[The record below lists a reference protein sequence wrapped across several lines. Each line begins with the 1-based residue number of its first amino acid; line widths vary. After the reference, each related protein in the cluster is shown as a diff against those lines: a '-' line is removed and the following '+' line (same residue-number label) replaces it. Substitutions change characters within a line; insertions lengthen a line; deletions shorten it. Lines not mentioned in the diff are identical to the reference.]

1 MFLKNI
7 ELKNFRCYEDLNIDF
22 RDKTSVIVG
31 ANGAGK
37 TSVLEGISIA
47 LGTLFTT
54 LDGPV
59 GRSINRKDARLK
71 AYEMGG
77 SSDVQSQFPVEI
89 SACAS
94 IEGEDVIWK
103 RSLNSSTGSTTVKDA
118 KELIDIAKGMQERL
132 RNGDQTLKLPL
143 IAYYGTGRL
152 WDYHREKKTDTF
164 EVNTR
169 TNGYV
174 DCLDGTANVKLMMN
188 WLKKKTIQEYQRQKQ
203 QIETHSEINTVYKAI
218 EECYAQITGYKD
230 VRILYNLDT
239 NELDVYYTNEQGL
252 KMNIPLTQL
261 SDGYKS
267 TISLIADIAYR
278 MSILNPQLSKD
289 ILLQTEGVVLID
301 EIDLH
306 LHPSWQQRVLSDLN
320 KIFPKLQFIVTTH
333 APAVIN
339 TVKSDSLI
347 VLDNYVAREP
357 IGEIYGKDA
366 NTIIRGIM
374 GANERPKPVQDMF
387 AQFYDA
393 LSEGNINHA
402 EDAIKKLESL
412 IGKDDSELAGCRIK
426 LKLKQHQGV

>member
-1 MFLKNI
+1 MFLKSI
-7 ELKNFRCYEDLNIDF
+7 ELKNFRCYEDLRIDF
-22 RDKTSVIVG
+22 REKISVIVG

-59 GRSINRKDARLK
+59 GRSIHRKDARLK
-71 AYEMGG
+71 AYEMGD
-77 SSDVQSQFPVEI
+77 SSDVQAQFPVEI
-89 SACAS
+89 SARAS
-94 IEGEDVIWK
+94 MEGKDVEWK
-103 RSLNSSTGSTTVKDA
+103 RSLNSSTGSPTIKDA
-118 KELIDIAKGMQERL
+118 KELTDIAKKMQDRL
-132 RNGDQTLKLPL
+132 RNGDQSLVLPL

-188 WLKKKTIQEYQRQKQ
+188 WLKKKTIQEYQKQKQ
-203 QIETHSEINTVYKAI
+203 KIETHSELDTVYKAM
-218 EECYAQITGYKD
+218 EACYAQITGYND
-230 VRILYNLDT
+230 VKILYNLDT
-239 NELDVYYTNEQGL
+239 NELDIYYTDEQGF
-252 KMNIPLTQL
+252 KMNIPLAQL

-320 KIFPKLQFIVTTH
+320 QIFPKLQFIVTTH

-339 TVKSDSLI
+339 TVKSNSLI
-347 VLDNYVAREP
+347 ILENYTAREP

-366 NTIIRGIM
+366 NTVIRGIM
-374 GANERPKPVQDMF
+374 GANERPKAVKAMF
-387 AQFYDA
+387 EQFYDA
-393 LSEGNINHA
+393 LSDGNIKQA
-402 EDAIKKLESL
+402 EDAIRDLENL

-426 LKLKQHQGV
+426 LKLKQHKGV

>member
-7 ELKNFRCYEDLNIDF
+7 ELKNFRCYESLSIDF
-22 RDKTSVIVG
+22 NDKISVIVG

-37 TSVLEGISIA
+37 TSILESISVA
-47 LGTLFTT
+47 LGTLFTN
-54 LDGPV
+54 LDGPI
-59 GRSINRKDARLK
+59 GRSINRRDARLV
-71 AYEMGG
+71 AYKMGG
-77 SSDVQSQFPVEI
+77 SSDVQMQFPVEI
-89 SACAS
+89 SACAN
-94 IEGEDVIWK
+94 IEGENISWK

-118 KELIDIAKGMQERL
+118 KKLLNAAKKMQERL
-132 RNGDQTLKLPL
+132 RDGDQALVLPL

-169 TNGYV
+169 TNGYL

-188 WLKKKTIQEYQRQKQ
+188 WLKKKTIQEYQKQKQ
-203 QIETHSEINTVYKAI
+203 QIETFSELDIVYRAMEK
-218 EECYAQITGYKD
+218 CYAQITGYKD
-230 VRILYNLDT
+230 VKILYNLDS
-239 NELDVYYTNEQGL
+239 NELDVYYTDEQGL
-252 KMNIPLTQL
+252 KMNIPLAQM

-278 MSILNPQLSKD
+278 MSVLNPQLSED
-289 ILLQTEGVVLID
+289 ILLKTEGVVLID

-306 LHPSWQQRVLSDLN
+306 LHPSWQQRILSDLS

-339 TVKSDSLI
+339 TVKSNSLI
-347 VLDNYVAREP
+347 ILDNYIAREP
-357 IGEIYGKDA
+357 IGEIYGKDT
-366 NTIIRGIM
+366 NTVIRGIM
-374 GANERPKPVQDMF
+374 GASERPEDVTKMF

-393 LSEGNINHA
+393 LSDGNIHQA
-402 EDAIKKLESL
+402 EDALKRLEVL

-426 LKLKQHQGV
+426 LKLKQYRGV

>member
-1 MFLKNI
+1 MFLKSI
-7 ELKNFRCYEDLNIDF
+7 ELKNFRCCEALRIDF
-22 RDKTSVIVG
+22 REKVSVIVG

-77 SSDVQSQFPVEI
+77 SSDVQAQFPVEI
-89 SACAS
+89 TARA
-94 IEGEDVIWK
+94 IMEGRDVEWK

-118 KELIDIAKGMQERL
+118 KELTDIAKEMQDRL
-132 RNGDQTLKLPL
+132 RNGDQSLKLPL

-188 WLKKKTIQEYQRQKQ
+188 WLKKKTIQEYQKQKQ
-203 QIETHSEINTVYKAI
+203 QIETHSELDTVYKAM
-218 EECYAQITGYKD
+218 EACYAQITGYND

-239 NELDVYYTNEQGL
+239 NELDVYYTDEQGF
-252 KMNIPLTQL
+252 KMNIPLAQL

-278 MSILNPQLSKD
+278 MSVLNPQLSKD

-320 KIFPKLQFIVTTH
+320 QIFPKLQFIVTTH

-339 TVKSDSLI
+339 TVKSNSLI
-347 VLDNYVAREP
+347 ILENYTAREP

-366 NTIIRGIM
+366 NTVIRGIM
-374 GANERPKPVQDMF
+374 GANERPKAVKAMF
-387 AQFYDA
+387 DQFYDA
-393 LSEGNINHA
+393 LSDGNIKQA
-402 EDAIKKLESL
+402 EDAIRELENL

-426 LKLKQHQGV
+426 LKLKQHKGI